1 MRKISGVLL
10 ALAASLALG
19 ATTVAAKDYG
29 DGGGGG
35 EKMQNEGKGGG
46 GEKMQNEGK
55 GGGGGE
61 KMRRHEEHGDM
72 EHHHRRGH
80 WRGGIWIY
88 DDGYGG
94 GGCYRARHACA
105 DRWGWGGP
113 RFRRC
118 LWHHGC

>member
-29 DGGGGG
+29 GGGGG
-35 EKMQNEGKGGG
+35 GGG

-72 EHHHRRGH
+72 EHHHRCDRS
-80 WRGGIWIY
+80 
-88 DDGYGG
+88 
-94 GGCYRARHACA
+94 RHACA